1 MYLCSLKSTSIKMNK
16 KTKFLASMIALLI
29 VATMF
34 SSCATT
40 YTASGTNVSKIDELA
55 FIEPRSLM
63 YYFSPESGYLDSSLV
78 VGSEQLITEIIT
90 SNRYPFTD
98 PVAADYEGKGASI
111 ANWIDRFSDLESSDI
126 PRLKVPKALTDLI
139 KSTGHRYG
147 IVVHA
152 YGYIKSNELYDQ
164 EKLEE
169 LVGNIIR
176 TVFDEPKRYTAGD
189 QAGNALYTAVI
200 DTQTDRVIYFNSVL
214 SNADH
219 PLSRRNVGS
228 QMKSLLKKFD

>member
-1 MYLCSLKSTSIKMNK
+1 MKKSKRILVSILGIL
-16 KTKFLASMIALLI
+16 F

-55 FIEPRSLM
+55 FIEPRSLI

-78 VGSEQLITEIIT
+78 VGSEELITEIIT
-90 SNRYPFTD
+90 SSRYPFTD

-126 PRLKVPKALTDLI
+126 PRLKVPKALTELI

-189 QAGNALYTAVI
+189 QVGNALYTAVI
-200 DTQTDRVIYFNSVL
+200 DTQTDRIIYFNSVL

-228 QMKSLLKKFD
+228 QMKSLLRKFD

>member
-1 MYLCSLKSTSIKMNK
+1 MSKSK
-16 KTKFLASMIALLI
+16 KLLLAI
-29 VATMF
+29 VGILFTAAMF

-126 PRLKVPKALTDLI
+126 PRLKVPKALTELI

-228 QMKSLLKKFD
+228 QMKSLLRKFD

>member
-1 MYLCSLKSTSIKMNK
+1 MNK
-16 KTKFLASMIALLI
+16 SKKILLAIVGFLFT
-29 VATMF
+29 ATML

-40 YTASGTNVSKIDELA
+40 YTAKGTNVSKIDELA
-55 FIEPRSLM
+55 FIEPRSLI

-78 VGSEQLITEIIT
+78 AGSEELITEIIT

-111 ANWIDRFSDLESSDI
+111 AKWIDSFSDLESSDI
-126 PRLKVPKALTDLI
+126 PRLKVPKALTELI

-189 QAGNALYTAVI
+189 QVGNALYTAVI

-228 QMKSLLKKFD
+228 QMKSLLRKFD

>member
-1 MYLCSLKSTSIKMNK
+1 MKMYK
-16 KTKFLASMIALLI
+16 KTKLFASMVAILI

-55 FIEPRSLM
+55 FIEPRSLI

-78 VGSEQLITEIIT
+78 VGSEELITEIIT
-90 SNRYPFTD
+90 SSRYPFTD

-126 PRLKVPKALTDLI
+126 PRLKVPKALTELI

-189 QAGNALYTAVI
+189 QVGNALYTAVI
-200 DTQTDRVIYFNSVL
+200 DTQTDQVIYFNSVL

>member
-1 MYLCSLKSTSIKMNK
+1 MNK
-16 KTKFLASMIALLI
+16 SKRILVSILGILLA
-29 VATMF
+29 VTMF
-34 SSCATT
+34 SSCGAT

-55 FIEPRSLM
+55 FIEPKSLI
-63 YYFSPESGYLDSSLV
+63 YYFDSPKSGYLDSSLV
-78 VGSEQLITEIIT
+78 VASEQLVTDIIT
-90 SNRYPFTD
+90 SNRSPFTD
-98 PVAADYEGKGASI
+98 PGAADYKGEGASI
-111 ANWIDRFSDLESSDI
+111 AKWIDRFSDLESSDI
-126 PRLKVPKALTDLI
+126 KNLRVPKALTELI

-189 QAGNALYTAVI
+189 QVGNALYTAVI

-219 PLSRRNVGS
+219 PLSRRDVGN
-228 QMKSLLKKFD
+228 QMKSLLKKFN

>member
-1 MYLCSLKSTSIKMNK
+1 MNK
-16 KTKFLASMIALLI
+16 SKKILLAIVGFLFT
-29 VATMF
+29 ATML

-40 YTASGTNVSKIDELA
+40 YTAKGTNVSKIDELA
-55 FIEPRSLM
+55 FIEPRSLI

-78 VGSEQLITEIIT
+78 VGSEELITEIIT
-90 SNRYPFTD
+90 SSRYPFTD

-126 PRLKVPKALTDLI
+126 PRLKVPKALTELI

-176 TVFDEPKRYTAGD
+176 TVFDEPKSYTAGD
-189 QAGNALYTAVI
+189 QVGNALYTAVI

-219 PLSRRNVGS
+219 PLNRRNVGS
-228 QMKSLLKKFD
+228 QMKSLLRKFD

>member
-1 MYLCSLKSTSIKMNK
+1 MNK
-16 KTKFLASMIALLI
+16 NKKLLLAMVGILIAASML
-29 VATMF
+29 T
-34 SSCATT
+34 SCGAS

-55 FIEPRSLM
+55 FIEPKSLV
-63 YYFSPESGYLDSSLV
+63 YYFSPKSGYLDSSLV
-78 VGSEQLITEIIT
+78 VASEQLITEIIT

-98 PVAADYEGKGASI
+98 PVAADYTGKGASI
-111 ANWIDRFSDLESSDI
+111 AKWIDRFSDLESSDI
-126 PRLKVPKALTDLI
+126 KNLRVPQALTELI

-169 LVGNIIR
+169 LVGNILR
-176 TVFDEPKRYTAGD
+176 TVLDEPKRYTAGD
-189 QAGNALYTAVI
+189 QTGNALYTAVI

-219 PLSRRNVGS
+219 PLSRRDVGN
-228 QMKSLLKKFD
+228 QMKSLLKKFN

>member
-1 MYLCSLKSTSIKMNK
+1 MSKSKKLLLAIVGILFTS
-16 KTKFLASMIALLI
+16 A
-29 VATMF
+29 MF

-55 FIEPRSLM
+55 FIEPRSLI

-78 VGSEQLITEIIT
+78 VGSEELITEIIT

-126 PRLKVPKALTDLI
+126 PRLKVPKALTELI

-189 QAGNALYTAVI
+189 QVGNALYTAVI

-228 QMKSLLKKFD
+228 QMKSLLRKFD

>member
-1 MYLCSLKSTSIKMNK
+1 MKKSKRILVSILGIL
-16 KTKFLASMIALLI
+16 F
-29 VATMF
+29 VATLF

-78 VGSEQLITEIIT
+78 AGSEELITEIIT

-98 PVAADYEGKGASI
+98 PVAADYEGEGASI
-111 ANWIDRFSDLESSDI
+111 AKWIDRFSDLESSDI
-126 PRLKVPKALTDLI
+126 PRLKVPKALTELI

-152 YGYIKSNELYDQ
+152 YGYIMSNELYDQ
-164 EKLEE
+164 KKLEE

-189 QAGNALYTAVI
+189 QVGNALYTAVI
-200 DTQTDRVIYFNSVL
+200 DTQTDRVVYFNSVL

-219 PLSRRNVGS
+219 PLSRRDVNN
-228 QMKSLLKKFD
+228 QMKSLLRKFN

>member
-1 MYLCSLKSTSIKMNK
+1 MKKSKRILVSILGIM
-16 KTKFLASMIALLI
+16 L
-29 VATMF
+29 VATLF

-78 VGSEQLITEIIT
+78 VGYEEVITEIIT

-98 PVAADYEGKGASI
+98 PVAADYEGEGASI
-111 ANWIDRFSDLESSDI
+111 AKWIDSFSDLESSDI
-126 PRLKVPKALTDLI
+126 PRLKVPKALTELI
-139 KSTGHRYG
+139 KSTRHRYG

-228 QMKSLLKKFD
+228 QMKRLLKKFD

>member
-1 MYLCSLKSTSIKMNK
+1 MSKSK
-16 KTKFLASMIALLI
+16 KLLLAI
-29 VATMF
+29 VGILFTAAMF

-78 VGSEQLITEIIT
+78 VGSEELITEIIT

-126 PRLKVPKALTDLI
+126 SRLKVPKALTELI

-189 QAGNALYTAVI
+189 QVGNALYTAVI

-228 QMKSLLKKFD
+228 QMKSLLRKFD

>member
-1 MYLCSLKSTSIKMNK
+1 MVSILGIL
-16 KTKFLASMIALLI
+16 F

-78 VGSEQLITEIIT
+78 VGSEELITEIIT

-98 PVAADYEGKGASI
+98 PVAADYEGKGASV

-126 PRLKVPKALTDLI
+126 PRLKVPKELTELI

-147 IVVHA
+147 KGHLFQQCPLQCRPPA
-152 YGYIKSNELYDQ
+152 EQKKCRQPDEEPPQ
-164 EKLEE
+164 E
-169 LVGNIIR
+169 V
-176 TVFDEPKRYTAGD
+176 
-189 QAGNALYTAVI
+189 
-200 DTQTDRVIYFNSVL
+200 
-214 SNADH
+214 
-219 PLSRRNVGS
+219 
-228 QMKSLLKKFD
+228 

>member
-1 MYLCSLKSTSIKMNK
+1 MSKSK
-16 KTKFLASMIALLI
+16 KLLLAI
-29 VATMF
+29 VGILFTAAMF

-40 YTASGTNVSKIDELA
+40 YTASGTNVSKIGELA

-98 PVAADYEGKGASI
+98 PVAADYEGEGASI
-111 ANWIDRFSDLESSDI
+111 AKWIDRFSDLESSDI
-126 PRLKVPKALTDLI
+126 PRLKVPKALTELI

-200 DTQTDRVIYFNSVL
+200 DTQTDQVIYFNSVL

>member
-1 MYLCSLKSTSIKMNK
+1 MSKSK
-16 KTKFLASMIALLI
+16 KLLLAI
-29 VATMF
+29 VGILFTAAMF

-78 VGSEQLITEIIT
+78 VGSEELITEIIT
-90 SNRYPFTD
+90 SSRYPFTD

-126 PRLKVPKALTDLI
+126 PRLKVPKALTELI

-189 QAGNALYTAVI
+189 QVGNALYTAVI

-228 QMKSLLKKFD
+228 QMKSLLRKFD

>member
-1 MYLCSLKSTSIKMNK
+1 MNK
-16 KTKFLASMIALLI
+16 SKKILLAI
-29 VATMF
+29 VGILFTAAMF

-78 VGSEQLITEIIT
+78 AGSEELITEIIT

-111 ANWIDRFSDLESSDI
+111 AKWIDSFSDLESSDI
-126 PRLKVPKALTDLI
+126 PRLKVPKALTELI

-189 QAGNALYTAVI
+189 QVGNALYTAVI
-200 DTQTDRVIYFNSVL
+200 DTQTDQVIYFNSVL

>member
-1 MYLCSLKSTSIKMNK
+1 MSKSK
-16 KTKFLASMIALLI
+16 KLLLAI
-29 VATMF
+29 VGILFTAAMF

-78 VGSEQLITEIIT
+78 VGSEELITEIIT

-126 PRLKVPKALTDLI
+126 PRLKVPKALTELI

-189 QAGNALYTAVI
+189 QVGNALYTAVI
-200 DTQTDRVIYFNSVL
+200 DTQTDRVVYFNSVL

-219 PLSRRNVGS
+219 PLSRRDVNN
-228 QMKSLLKKFD
+228 QMKSLLRKFD

>member
-1 MYLCSLKSTSIKMNK
+1 MKKSKRILVSILGIL
-16 KTKFLASMIALLI
+16 F

-78 VGSEQLITEIIT
+78 VGSEELVTEIIT
-90 SNRYPFTD
+90 SSRYPFTD

-126 PRLKVPKALTDLI
+126 PRLKVPKALTELI

-176 TVFDEPKRYTAGD
+176 TVFDEPKSYTAGD
-189 QAGNALYTAVI
+189 QVGNALYTAVI

-219 PLSRRNVGS
+219 PLNRRNVGS
-228 QMKSLLKKFD
+228 QMKSLLRKFD

>member
-1 MYLCSLKSTSIKMNK
+1 MKKSKRILVSILGIL
-16 KTKFLASMIALLI
+16 F

-55 FIEPRSLM
+55 FIEPRSLI

-78 VGSEQLITEIIT
+78 VGSEELVTEIIT
-90 SNRYPFTD
+90 SSRYPFTD

-126 PRLKVPKALTDLI
+126 PRLKVPKALTELI

-189 QAGNALYTAVI
+189 QVGNALYTAVI

-228 QMKSLLKKFD
+228 QMKSLLRKFD

>member
-1 MYLCSLKSTSIKMNK
+1 MKKSKSI
-16 KTKFLASMIALLI
+16 LVSILGILL

-78 VGSEQLITEIIT
+78 VGSEELITEIIT
-90 SNRYPFTD
+90 SSRYPFTD

-126 PRLKVPKALTDLI
+126 PRLKVPKALTELI

-176 TVFDEPKRYTAGD
+176 TVFDEPKSYTAGD
-189 QAGNALYTAVI
+189 QVGNALYTAVI

-228 QMKSLLKKFD
+228 QMKSLLRKFD

>member
-1 MYLCSLKSTSIKMNK
+1 MNK
-16 KTKFLASMIALLI
+16 SKKILLAI
-29 VATMF
+29 VGILFTAAMF

-78 VGSEQLITEIIT
+78 AGSEELITEIIT

-111 ANWIDRFSDLESSDI
+111 AKWIDSFSDLESSDI
-126 PRLKVPKALTDLI
+126 PRLKVPKALTELI

-189 QAGNALYTAVI
+189 QVGNALYTAVI

-228 QMKSLLKKFD
+228 QMKSLLRKFD

>member
-1 MYLCSLKSTSIKMNK
+1 MNK
-16 KTKFLASMIALLI
+16 SKKILLAIVGFLFT
-29 VATMF
+29 ATML

-40 YTASGTNVSKIDELA
+40 YTAKGTNVSKIDELA
-55 FIEPRSLM
+55 FIEPRSLI

-78 VGSEQLITEIIT
+78 AGSEELITEIIT

-98 PVAADYEGKGASI
+98 PVAVDYDGKGASI
-111 ANWIDRFSDLESSDI
+111 AKWIDSFSDLESSDI
-126 PRLKVPKALTDLI
+126 PRLKVPKALTELI

-200 DTQTDRVIYFNSVL
+200 DTQTDQVIYFNSVL

>member
-1 MYLCSLKSTSIKMNK
+1 MRKSK
-16 KTKFLASMIALLI
+16 KILFAI
-29 VATMF
+29 VGILFTAAMF

-78 VGSEQLITEIIT
+78 VGSEELITEIIT

-111 ANWIDRFSDLESSDI
+111 AKWIDSFSDLESSDI
-126 PRLKVPKALTDLI
+126 PRLKVPKALTELI

-189 QAGNALYTAVI
+189 QVGNALYTAVI

-228 QMKSLLKKFD
+228 QMKRLLKKFD

>member
-1 MYLCSLKSTSIKMNK
+1 MNK
-16 KTKFLASMIALLI
+16 SKRILVSILGILL
-29 VATMF
+29 VAVMF
-34 SSCATT
+34 SSCGTT

-55 FIEPRSLM
+55 FIEPKSLI
-63 YYFSPESGYLDSSLV
+63 YYFDSPKSGYPDSSLV
-78 VGSEQLITEIIT
+78 VASEQLITEIIT

-98 PVAADYEGKGASI
+98 PVAADYKGEGASI
-111 ANWIDRFSDLESSDI
+111 AKWIDRFSDLESSDI
-126 PRLKVPKALTDLI
+126 KNLKVPKALTELI

-152 YGYIKSNELYDQ
+152 YGYIMSNELYDQ
-164 EKLEE
+164 KKLEE

-189 QAGNALYTAVI
+189 QVGNALYTAVI

-219 PLSRRNVGS
+219 PLSRRDVNN
-228 QMKSLLKKFD
+228 QMKSLLRKFN

>member
-1 MYLCSLKSTSIKMNK
+1 MKKSKRILVSILGIL
-16 KTKFLASMIALLI
+16 F

-78 VGSEQLITEIIT
+78 AGSEELITEIIT

-111 ANWIDRFSDLESSDI
+111 ASWIDRFSDLESSDI
-126 PRLKVPKALTDLI
+126 PRLKVPKALTELI

-189 QAGNALYTAVI
+189 QVGNALYTAVI

-228 QMKSLLKKFD
+228 QMKSLLRKFD

>member
-1 MYLCSLKSTSIKMNK
+1 MVSILGIL
-16 KTKFLASMIALLI
+16 F

-55 FIEPRSLM
+55 FIEPRSLI

-78 VGSEQLITEIIT
+78 AGSEELITEIIT

-111 ANWIDRFSDLESSDI
+111 ASWIDRFSDLESSDI
-126 PRLKVPKALTDLI
+126 PRLKVPKALTELI

-176 TVFDEPKRYTAGD
+176 TVFDEPKSYTAGD
-189 QAGNALYTAVI
+189 QVGNALYTAVI

-228 QMKSLLKKFD
+228 QMKSLLRKFD

>member
-1 MYLCSLKSTSIKMNK
+1 MNK
-16 KTKFLASMIALLI
+16 NKKLLLAMVGILIA
-29 VATMF
+29 ATML

-40 YTASGTNVSKIDELA
+40 YTAKGTNVSKIDELA
-55 FIEPRSLM
+55 LIEPKSLI
-63 YYFSPESGYLDSSLV
+63 YYYDSPKSGYLDSSLV
-78 VGSEQLITEIIT
+78 AASEQLVTDIIT
-90 SNRYPFTD
+90 SSRYPFTD
-98 PVAADYEGKGASI
+98 PVVADYKGEGASI
-111 ANWIDRFSDLESSDI
+111 AKWIDRFSDLESSDI
-126 PRLKVPKALTDLI
+126 PRLKVPKALTELI

-152 YGYIKSNELYDQ
+152 YGYIESKEAYNQ

-169 LVGNIIR
+169 LVGNVLR
-176 TVFDEPKRYTAGD
+176 TVLDEPKRYTAGD
-189 QAGNALYTAVI
+189 QVGNALYTAVI
-200 DTQTDRVIYFNSVL
+200 DTQTDQVIYFNSVL